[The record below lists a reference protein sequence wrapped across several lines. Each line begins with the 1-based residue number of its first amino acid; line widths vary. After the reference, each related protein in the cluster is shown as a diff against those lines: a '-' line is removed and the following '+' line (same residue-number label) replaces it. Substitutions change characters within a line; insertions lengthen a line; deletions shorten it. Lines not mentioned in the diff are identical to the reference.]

1 MLGNAKS
8 AGGTLPVMENALVRH
23 DSPQHRRGQKRKMSL
38 TRVTVDLHSCDTC
51 DGQEAKYR
59 CPSCLKYSCSLACV
73 KQHKLVIGCS
83 GVRDQTAFV
92 PLAQFEEINLLNDY
106 RFLEETARVAD
117 MPRRDALLHGPPHHV
132 RLAMARKSARMAK
145 VTLKLL
151 PKSFSRHR
159 ENTTFYSKAFP
170 RREQVWAG
178 TRAFRALPSSIPLA
192 WKLLDY
198 RHFLPSRVGSAA
210 FPIDVRGSGYPIYA
224 ELLRTEAVLAPEA
237 ALPPVQGRVHRQGA
251 GRSSPPGRP
260 RRLRPPH
267 RVRPSETS
275 KASFSVS
282 GAVCPLYITHMS
294 TGCEI
299 RCSPVCL
306 NSPVSSSDAP
316 YRAESSYSTLLLSER
331 RSVPVC
337 GSVQGVLPGPVFLA
351 RDATGG
357 GDWLL
362 SLFGGSLELIC
373 GLASMAGFVGLLL
386 PLAASS
392 VILWYHELDVNKSL
406 RENMRYKTVL
416 EYPEVHVVLK
426 GHLEEYLTRFPGR
439 SRTMDQSDS
448 HRGSISVPMAPGAPP
463 PREDRTVGTHAE
475 TELEEGE
482 IRSDEED
489 EKDEHE
495 HHGYGAGGVYQNVTV
510 ETDIGLPH
518 DVKEKKMDDFKYS
531 AIAEDQSVT
540 METQDQDS
548 DVDDRVAADND
559 QSVTMETGVFPSS
572 SHYVHLV
579 DGDIGHLVD
588 VDSLGNPIVQNV
600 EDRPLL
606 VEVGGK
612 DQQDETGSTAIEE
625 TNGSVGT
632 PDRPPGVDQRDTT
645 GSAVIEET
653 NVSVG
658 TPNRPP
664 VVDHR
669 DTTGSAVI
677 ADTN

>member
-1 MLGNAKS
+1 
-8 AGGTLPVMENALVRH
+8 MENALVRH

-38 TRVTVDLHSCDTC
+38 TSCDTC

-159 ENTTFYSKAFP
+159 ENTTFYSKAE
-170 RREQVWAG
+170 RKLYWH
-178 TRAFRALPSSIPLA
+178 L
-192 WKLLDY
+192 KLLFPQCRAECTDRVPEDRVLQDVLVDY
-198 RHFLPSRVGSAA
+198 VHPTESDPVKRQRLKIYVPA
-210 FPIDVRGSGYPIYA
+210 FPDQ
-224 ELLRTEAVLAPEA
+224 L
-237 ALPPVQGRVHRQGA
+237 
-251 GRSSPPGRP
+251 
-260 RRLRPPH
+260 
-267 RVRPSETS
+267 
-275 KASFSVS
+275 
-282 GAVCPLYITHMS
+282 C
-294 TGCEI
+294 
-299 RCSPVCL
+299 
-306 NSPVSSSDAP
+306 
-316 YRAESSYSTLLLSER
+316 
-331 RSVPVC
+331 
-337 GSVQGVLPGPVFLA
+337 VFLKSEQ
-351 RDATGG
+351 RRPD
-357 GDWLL
+357 
-362 SLFGGSLELIC
+362 S
-373 GLASMAGFVGLLL
+373 
-386 PLAASS
+386 PR
-392 VILWYHELDVNKSL
+392 YHELDVNKSL

-448 HRGSISVPMAPGAPP
+448 HIGSISVPMAPGAPP
-463 PREDRTVGTHAE
+463 PREGRTLGTHAE

-518 DVKEKKMDDFKYS
+518 DVQEKKMDDFKYS

-677 ADTN
+677 ADTNVSVGTPQGDAQAVGVVISEGPHTD